1 MARSATMT
9 EQEAEL
15 ILGPRGNL
23 GILSAERRKVVR
35 KWLVACGLPSERV
48 NMLHSG
54 TMRAAYNDHSGKVLA
69 DLFKLPMAVPTG
81 VENIAQQ
88 EREEEATAP
97 DITVPAIEPAPAPAP
112 APVSDVEKA
121 IRLIAESVVPKRA
134 PLDEARVLE
143 LIKSAASFETKIT
156 SVIEI
161 KTADSVKT
169 LPPAL
174 RHYQFELALRVVSA
188 GIPLALIGAA
198 GGGKSTIAMQIAQA
212 LDIQCYLQGAI
223 ANAFE
228 LLGFTDANG
237 KYHRTPCRDAC
248 EYGGLLAL
256 DDFDAS
262 TDSAAPLVMQALL
275 ANGHMTFPDSTRPI
289 DKHAAFRCIM
299 SMNTYGT
306 GADRQYVG
314 RTQLDAAMLDRF
326 FFLTLNYDE
335 NMERVAAGGSPRN
348 TTPMTFKG
356 EKITADEWIDR
367 VQKIRAAVALEKV
380 RMVVSPRASIMG
392 VKLLAAGLS
401 LEQVE
406 EGLIWKGLDK
416 DTRARV
422 TARAGI

>member
-1 MARSATMT
+1 MARGASMT
-9 EQEAEL
+9 AQEAET

-35 KWLVACGLPSERV
+35 KWLVANGMPSERA

-54 TMRAAYNDHSGKVLA
+54 TMRAAYNDVSGIVLA
-69 DLFKLPMAVPTG
+69 DLGKQAPGYNENEKQAII
-81 VENIAQQ
+81 VEQDG
-88 EREEEATAP
+88 EATAP
-97 DITVPAIEPAPAPAP
+97 EITVPAIEPAPAP
-112 APVSDVEKA
+112 VSDLELA
-121 IRLIAESVVPKRA
+121 IRKIAESVTPKRA
-134 PLDEARVLE
+134 PLDEARVIE
-143 LIKSAASFETKIT
+143 LIKGAASFETRIT

-161 KTADSVKT
+161 KTSDSVKT
-169 LPPAL
+169 LPVAL

-188 GIPLALIGAA
+188 GVPLALVGAA
-198 GGGKSTIAMQIAQA
+198 GGGKSTIALQIAQA

-248 EYGGLLAL
+248 EHGGLLAL

-299 SMNTYGT
+299 SMNTYGS

-326 FFLTLNYDE
+326 FFLTLAYDE
-335 NMERVAAGGSPRN
+335 NMERVAAGGSPRA
-348 TTPMTFKG
+348 TTPMSFKG
-356 EKITADEWIDR
+356 ESITADDWIDR

-422 TARAGI
+422 AARAEV